1 MIVISQKNMD
11 KIIWSLF
18 LFVMIFNPPII
29 PRINLFL
36 AFISTL
42 IILLKYRNRIKRI
55 MRQSKI
61 NSWGFWIGLL
71 FLYAFTIPLVISLL
85 MNDIVNIE
93 NYSALINRFVVLF
106 ITVVP
111 CAIHLICTLEK
122 KGYDYH
128 FFIETVINAGLIESF
143 LCILAFLNPTI
154 KEAFVNIM
162 AKNAPSSLYEN
173 SWYITVRSY
182 GFAGTLLD
190 VFGFGIAVIAGISFL
205 YGIIYKQRYI
215 IYSVVILTSALLN
228 ARTGIVIYLI
238 SVFFSIYYIFRQ
250 KLVKLMIRIIFAII
264 VILLLSVGVIYI
276 VSQNSATMGWIR
288 TLVNSIKGAINEKS
302 VRSLGSLFSDNFWEL
317 PGGMRIIIGTAHSKF
332 GATGYS
338 HSDVGYINDIWF
350 SGIIGCCI
358 SYGSLAKITLNVYKN
373 CGNDILIKLCMTH
386 ILLCFF
392 IFNIKAASYAY
403 NPGMA
408 TILTIIFVFNYYVSI
423 NKEPYMLNSKNNR
436 EICIQNCLK

>member
-1 MIVISQKNMD
+1 MIVISQKNID

-36 AFISTL
+36 AFVSTL
-42 IILLKYRNRIKRI
+42 IILLKYRYRIKRI

-61 NSWGFWIGLL
+61 NSWGFWIGVL

-93 NYSALINRFVVLF
+93 NYSALINRYAVLF

-111 CAIHLICTLEK
+111 CAIHLICILEK

-143 LCILAFLNPTI
+143 LCILAFLFPTI
-154 KEAFVNIM
+154 KKAFVSIM
-162 AKNAPSSLYEN
+162 AKNAASSLYEN
-173 SWYITVRSY
+173 RWYITVRSY
-182 GFAGTLLD
+182 GFAGTLVD

-205 YGIIYKQRYI
+205 YGIINKQRYI
-215 IYSVVILTSALLN
+215 VYSIIILLASLLN
-228 ARTGIVIYLI
+228 ARTGVVIYIISVLI
-238 SVFFSIYYIFRQ
+238 SIFYIFSQRF
-250 KLVKLMIRIIFAII
+250 VKMIFRIIIAII
-264 VILLLSVGVIYI
+264 VILILSAGVIYV
-276 VSQNSATMGWIR
+276 VSKNSATMGWIQSL
-288 TLVNSIKGAINEKS
+288 TDSIKRAINE
-302 VRSLGSLFSDNFWEL
+302 RSIRSFGVLFSDNFWEL
-317 PGGMRIIIGTAHSKF
+317 PDGMRTIIGTAHSKYK
-332 GATGYS
+332 AEGYS

-358 SYGSLAKITLNVYKN
+358 LYGSLVKIALNVYKN
-373 CGNDILIKLCMTH
+373 CDNNILIKLCMIH
-386 ILLCFF
+386 ILICFF
-392 IFNIKAASYAY
+392 LFNIKAASYAY

-408 TILTIIFVFNYYVSI
+408 TILTIIFLFNYYVSI
-423 NKEPYMLNSKNNR
+423 N
-436 EICIQNCLK
+436 